1 MSDPATDQEEPLIR
15 FYRLIPTAPEPRRAD
30 RSAGGLI
37 PTRALRYCDPLT
49 SATAFGWW
57 AFPPIGLSLMWDGG
71 TGVFWTPEGGDT
83 WYPLKSAQFPDFADY
98 FASIAPGEAANYPP
112 PFLLSTI
119 EPAIVQIWTGWV
131 VRTRPGWSTLIR
143 QPANFPRPQGIDYFE
158 GIIETDKWFGPLFI
172 NVRLTKTDI
181 PILLRAELP
190 LLQVTPILRAHYAE
204 TLLNNVDVI
213 GDPSEWTD
221 DDWSAFH
228 KTVVA
233 PHTMDFR
240 PAGLYATSA
249 RRRRKQDD

>member
-1 MSDPATDQEEPLIR
+1 MS
-15 FYRLIPTAPEPRRAD
+15 
-30 RSAGGLI
+30 
-37 PTRALRYCDPLT
+37 
-49 SATAFGWW
+49 
-57 AFPPIGLSLMWDGG
+57 
-71 TGVFWTPEGGDT
+71 
-83 WYPLKSAQFPDFADY
+83 
-98 FASIAPGEAANYPP
+98 NY
-112 PFLLSTI
+112 
-119 EPAIVQIWTGWV
+119 
-131 VRTRPGWSTLIR
+131 
-143 QPANFPRPQGIDYFE
+143 
-158 GIIETDKWFGPLFI
+158 IETDKWFGPLFI

-181 PILLRAELP
+181 PIFLRAELP

-204 TLLNNVDVI
+204 TLMNDVNII